1 MKFLSIIELTI
12 VIYIIYTGAITK
24 FKDNAID
31 LDRSNQSAEG
41 LIVVVAMKDAFVYS

>member
-1 MKFLSIIELTI
+1 LKFLSIIELTI
-12 VIYIIYTGAITK
+12 VIYIYTGAITK